1 MALPLKR
8 SGEYKTRVR
17 KYASDLAERYR
28 AEIALLFLVEVQ
40 KTERLLHDNNLLG
53 VQAPYLLAGQQ
64 VMLRE
69 LYFDCGP
76 ARYCLIHELHNDY
89 VGLISLWHCSGS
101 RMTVNSLRIWQR

>member
-1 MALPLKR
+1 MALPLRR
-8 SGEYKTRVR
+8 SGEYKTRIR

-28 AEIALLFLVEVQ
+28 PEIALLFLAEVQ
-40 KTERLLHDNNLLG
+40 KTEQLLHDNNLLG
-53 VQAPYLLAGQQ
+53 VQVPYLLAEHQ

-76 ARYCLIHELHNDY
+76 ARYCLIHELYNDY

>member
-28 AEIALLFLVEVQ
+28 PEIADLFLAEVKKAEQ
-40 KTERLLHDNNLLG
+40 LLSDNHLLG
-53 VQAPYLLAGQQ
+53 VQAPYLLAGHQ

-76 ARYCLIHELHNDY
+76 ARYCLIHEPGDDY

-101 RMTVNSLRIWQR
+101 RMTLNSLRIWQR